1 MSKSRER
8 EQRVNEM
15 EDALCA
21 TADADS
27 TWREWATELVD
38 MGFGNLR
45 DYRAKLIS
53 LYLKGDTAALLQ
65 FIMEEV

>member
-1 MSKSRER
+1 MGNDKK
-8 EQRVNEM
+8 EQRITEM
-15 EDALCA
+15 ENALCKV
-21 TADADS
+21 ADADS

-45 DYRAKLIS
+45 DYRTKLVS
-53 LYLKGDTAALLQ
+53 LYLKGDTVALLQ

>member
-1 MSKSRER
+1 MTKQEER
-8 EQRVNEM
+8 INEM
-15 EDALCA
+15 EAVLSE
-21 TADADS
+21 TADDDS
-27 TWREWATELVD
+27 TWREWATELVN

>member
-1 MSKSRER
+1 MENDKK
-8 EQRVNEM
+8 EQRITEM
-15 EDALCA
+15 EDALCEV
-21 TADADS
+21 ADEDS

-45 DYRAKLIS
+45 DYRAKLVS